1 MKGRVG
7 RTRGWNDDVLRK
19 IDFDERFIG
28 IHGIFVP
35 LLERLIIAAT
45 LGRFVL
51 AGKSGKGN
59 VRERVH
65 ALALGDG

>member
-1 MKGRVG
+1 MNGRVG
-7 RTRGWNDDVLRK
+7 RTRGRNDDVLRK

-28 IHGIFVP
+28 KGIFVP
-35 LLERLIIAAT
+35 LLERFIIAAT

-51 AGKSGKGN
+51 AGKSGRGN